1 MKNMWIRMLVHRAVD
16 LFLGLLFVIGDF
28 DFFIKNFWWS
38 VLGSLDLVVVRW
50 CFFIEQNLREIKWGD
65 GRLMFNGDDQL
76 WILGYEET
84 CIFQRKPRDYYFFNY
99 WRQISLV
106 YVNFQCV
113 NYKIASSATFRF
125 VVRWEEIAVGFV
137 FERNLTDGRIA
148 IRLELMKILCLNAL
162 NCWRE

>member
-28 DFFIKNFWWS
+28 DFSIKNFWWS

-76 WILGYEET
+76 CILGYEET

-106 YVNFQCV
+106 YVNCSMCELQDCFFC
-113 NYKIASSATFRF
+113 NISICC
-125 VVRWEEIAVGFV
+125 EVGG
-137 FERNLTDGRIA
+137 D
-148 IRLELMKILCLNAL
+148 C
-162 NCWRE
+162 CWFCFWKEFNWR